1 MMMRRE
7 LIDRDGGEAHEEEL
21 CGCGVWYMP
30 HDREESCEDCQRR
43 EHEEHHRE
51 ARHLYASAHG
61 Y

>member
-43 EHEEHHRE
+43 EHEESHRE
-51 ARHLYASAHG
+51 SAYLYATAHG